1 MERHEGRNPSKPA
14 LIADPFGENFSL
26 AEVVE
31 DSRELSEGSERT
43 AKVEPEIDTLLD
55 GLATLGEMREGSERL
70 FEPRDRFPVGR
81 ACGSLRPGLTAVGD
95 GLSHTS
101 PWRAWWA
108 RRSTCSASRSAY
120 SCSIVSMIRAWRVRR
135 RSWRMP
141 A

>member
-70 FEPRDRFPVGR
+70 FEPRDRFPGGHGGR
-81 ACGSLRPGLTAVGD
+81 GDRPARPAGRRTAVR
-95 GLSHTS
+95 SS
-101 PWRAWWA
+101 P
-108 RRSTCSASRSAY
+108 
-120 SCSIVSMIRAWRVRR
+120 
-135 RSWRMP
+135 
-141 A
+141 